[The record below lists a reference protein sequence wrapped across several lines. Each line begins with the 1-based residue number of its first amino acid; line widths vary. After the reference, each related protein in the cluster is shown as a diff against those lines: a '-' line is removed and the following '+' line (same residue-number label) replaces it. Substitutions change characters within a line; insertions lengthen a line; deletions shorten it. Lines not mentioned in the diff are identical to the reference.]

1 MSLYSVSTE
10 EMQKVTQDLKTNI
23 NTNRDLKRQ

>member
-10 EMQKVTQDLKTNI
+10 EMQKATQDLKTNI

>member
-23 NTNRDLKRQ
+23 NNNRDLKRQ